1 MARKGAER
9 TPIGRMSATI
19 DIAVPVE
26 CDWPITN
33 CYIDAWTLILTH
45 WGLDPTAGLGVTVAQ
60 DYEGDQFTFFKYQHD
75 DLELLYGAV
84 VGELTIYSSL
94 EEQYQEQVRQG
105 RLVLAEADG
114 YYLPDTRATSYRTQH
129 TKTTIGIDRI
139 DITEGRLSYF
149 HNVGHYELTGED
161 YAGVFRKLPH
171 QNQVDDVL
179 PPYVEFVKRRWPALA
194 DGALTDAAIGL
205 LRRHLHRRPD
215 ESPIRRYRDDFPR
228 HMDWLLARPQTFHD
242 YAFGIFRQL
251 GANYQLLAAHADWLQ
266 TRGIGD
272 LMNVRDAA
280 RLISAT
286 AKSMQF
292 KVARIASRGRFDPC
306 EAMFD
311 TLEQNYEAVIGGL
324 ERTLA

>member
-1 MARKGAER
+1 MAREGAEH
-9 TPIGRMSATI
+9 TPPGRMTDTI
-19 DIAVPVE
+19 DIAAPIE

-33 CYIDAWTLILTH
+33 CYIDAWTLILAA
-45 WGLDPTAGLGVTVAQ
+45 WGLDSAAGLGVTVAQ

-94 EEQYQEQVRQG
+94 EERYQEQVRHG

-114 YYLPDTRATSYRTQH
+114 FYLPDTRATSYRTQH
-129 TKTTIGIDRI
+129 TKTTIGIDSI
-139 DITEGRLSYF
+139 DIAARRLTYF
-149 HNVGHYELTGED
+149 HNVGHYELTGDD
-161 YAGVFRKLPH
+161 YAGVFHKLPH
-171 QNQVDDVL
+171 QNQPDDVL
-179 PPYVEFVKRRWPALA
+179 PPYVEFVKRRWPPLT
-194 DGALTDAAIGL
+194 GGGLTDAAIGL
-205 LRRHLHRRPD
+205 LRRHLRRRPD
-215 ESPIRRYRDDFPR
+215 ESPIRQYRDDFPR
-228 HMDWLLARPQTFHD
+228 HMEWLLSRPQSFHD

-251 GANYQLLAAHADWLQ
+251 GANYQLLANHVEWLQ
-266 TRGIGD
+266 SRGIGD
-272 LMNVRDAA
+272 LTDVRDAA

-306 EAMFD
+306 AAMFD

-324 ERTLA
+324 ERTLS